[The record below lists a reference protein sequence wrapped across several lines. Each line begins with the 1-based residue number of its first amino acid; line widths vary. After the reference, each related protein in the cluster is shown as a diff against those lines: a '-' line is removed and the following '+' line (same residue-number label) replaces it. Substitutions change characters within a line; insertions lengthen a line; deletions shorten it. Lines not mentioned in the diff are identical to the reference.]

1 MTGKHDKF
9 FKLLRLAIGSSN
21 YIPQILKEEWRGIYA
36 MAEKQSLLGIVFDGI
51 QQMSDAAKIK
61 GESMEMDVDLLM
73 TWMGKC
79 KQIEKRNH
87 QLDESVGKVSAWFQ
101 KKGFR
106 SCILKGQGNALM
118 YPCPGH
124 RTAGDIDI
132 WLSGKPSEVIRFVHS
147 IASDEK
153 ASYHHI
159 DFPAING
166 IPVEVHYRPCYMQ
179 NPLHNY
185 RLQKYFMQSA
195 EEQFVHKVSIEDTE
209 VAIPTVRFNVVY
221 QLVHIYNHLFQE
233 GIGLR
238 QIVDYYFVID
248 KWHTDLT
255 DSTDIAR
262 RMDNRYHTD
271 LVSPSVTDLQ
281 FTDSELNSKKQYAVR
296 KAKSVESVRSVCEKE
311 LKCLGLWK
319 FAGAVMYVLHEV
331 LGLSEE
337 KMIAPMDEKRGRMLL
352 EEILYGGNFG
362 QHDERYGFGHG
373 ALGHNLQRL
382 YRDLRLVRY
391 YPAEALSEPI
401 FRIWHFF
408 WRKFHQ

>member
-1 MTGKHDKF
+1 MTDIYSKF
-9 FKLLRLAIGSSN
+9 FQLLRLAIGSSSV
-21 YIPQILKEEWRGIYA
+21 IPTIGKGEWKAIYEVA
-36 MAEKQSLLGIVFDGI
+36 RKQSLLGVVFDGV
-51 QQMSDAAKIK
+51 QKMSDAAKAE

-87 QLDESVGKVSAWFQ
+87 QLNEAVGKVFAWFQ

-132 WLSGKPSEVIRFVHS
+132 WLSGKPSEVIQFVHS
-147 IASDEK
+147 IAPDEK

-166 IPVEVHYRPCYMQ
+166 IPVEVHYRPCYLQ
-179 NPLHNY
+179 NPLHNK
-185 RLQKYFMQSA
+185 RLQKYFIQSA
-195 EEQFVHKVSIEDTE
+195 EEQFLHKVRIEDE
-209 VAIPTVRFNVVY
+209 KVAIPTTRFNVVY

-238 QIVDYYFVID
+238 QIVDYYFVM
-248 KWHTDLT
+248 KNLCTEGMESSFP
-255 DSTDIAR
+255 STAHSKFT
-262 RMDNRYHTD
+262 NKA
-271 LVSPSVTDLQ
+271 VLQ
-281 FTDSELNSKKQYAVR
+281 D
-296 KAKSVESVRSVCEKE
+296 E
-311 LKCLGLWK
+311 LKRFGLWN
-319 FAGAVMYVLHEV
+319 FAGAMMYVLHEA
-331 LGLSEE
+331 LGLSEG
-337 KMIAPMDEKRGRMLL
+337 KMIAPLDVKRGKMLL
-352 EEILYGGNFG
+352 EDILQGGNFG
-362 QHDERYGFGHG
+362 QYDERYGFGHG
-373 ALGHNLQRL
+373 VIGHNIQRL
-382 YRDLRLVRY
+382 LRDLRLARY

-408 WRKFHQ
+408 WRMKNKK